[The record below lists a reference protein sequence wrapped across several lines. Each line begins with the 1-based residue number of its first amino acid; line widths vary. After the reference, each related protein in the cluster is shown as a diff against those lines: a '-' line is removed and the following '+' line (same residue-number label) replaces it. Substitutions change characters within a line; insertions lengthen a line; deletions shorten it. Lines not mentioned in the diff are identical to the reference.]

1 MMMKKTN
8 KNKEIV
14 FNSVEEE
21 MQYRMRDTEID
32 FKKLAKAR
40 ISIALED
47 VFTPPAD
54 LPNYIREDSFNFLTG
69 NSKYWKEARDFWC
82 DLSEDYYGDNLR
94 KYVLE
99 KYATFN
105 NKIPTDSLDEA
116 IRIEL
121 QRNLP
126 TYELLCGEIRNE
138 FFKWLTKY
146 NHARNEYTKYFSNSL
161 LNIPF
166 KYDFSI
172 DIKTLMSLK
181 QEYDEWFKELNISY
195 KINPIIVKV
204 QGKQK
209 SLQKLYTKG
218 ADVCHQEISLN

>member
-1 MMMKKTN
+1 MKKTN
-8 KNKEIV
+8 NKELI
-14 FNSVEEE
+14 FNTIEEE
-21 MQYRMRDTEID
+21 LEYRMRDKEID

-47 VFTPPAD
+47 VFTPPVD
-54 LPNYIREDSFNFLTG
+54 LPTYIREDSFNFLTG
-69 NSKYWKEARDFWC
+69 DSKYWRETRDFWC
-82 DLSEDYYGDNLR
+82 DLTEDYSGDNLR

-99 KYATFN
+99 RYETFD
-105 NKIPTDSLDEA
+105 NKIPTDSLDEQT
-116 IRIEL
+116 RIDL

-126 TYELLCGEIRNE
+126 TYELLCQEIRNE

-146 NHARNEYTKYFSNSL
+146 HHARNEYNRYFSNSM

-172 DIKTLMSLK
+172 DIKTLMDLK
-181 QEYDEWFKELNISY
+181 KEYDDWFKELNVAY

-218 ADVCHQEISLN
+218 ADVCHQEIA

>member
-99 KYATFN
+99 KYATFT

-116 IRIEL
+116 TRIEL

-138 FFKWLTKY
+138 FFKWLTRY
-146 NHARNEYTKYFSNSL
+146 NHARNQYTKYFSNSL